1 LAWFRRTKLAPLI
14 PAALAQ
20 RQREAVGTVGLG
32 PRKLMRMARAVDPE
46 AATEEAAEEPGGAGG
61 QALM

>member
-46 AATEEAAEEPGGAGG
+46 AARKRQKNRAALAGKR
-61 QALM
+61 

>member
-1 LAWFRRTKLAPLI
+1 
-14 PAALAQ
+14 
-20 RQREAVGTVGLG
+20 
-32 PRKLMRMARAVDPE
+32 MRMARAVDPE